1 MSLIKTKTS
10 TERNF
15 TTNGDEVIVNKT
27 VKILF
32 GIKIGTEEKTTITY
46 YSKGIKIKV
55 KSFYKFIFL
64 YML

>member
-1 MSLIKTKTS
+1 MNLIKIKTS
-10 TERNF
+10 TEKNF

-46 YSKGIKIKV
+46 HSKGIKIKV
-55 KSFYKFIFL
+55 K
-64 YML
+64 